1 MSDLS
6 NENLGKG
13 SKLGVAALES
23 VAEIFRV
30 LADPGRLAL
39 LQELKGGEKTV
50 TELVE
55 DMEMAQPSV
64 SKHLK
69 VLADADLVH
78 RRKDGVKV
86 YYSLKGELVSPL
98 CRLVCEK
105 LSQEQERRVMVDY
118 SI

>member
-6 NENLGKG
+6 NVNLAKG

-23 VAEIFRV
+23 VAEIFKV

-39 LQELKGGEKTV
+39 LQELKAGEKTV

-55 DMEMAQPSV
+55 GMQMAQPSV

-69 VLADADLVH
+69 VLADADLVC

-86 YYSLKGELVSPL
+86 YYSMKGELVFPL

-105 LSQEQERRVMVDY
+105 LSQEQQQRVMVDY

>member
-6 NENLGKG
+6 DSNSAKG
-13 SKLGVAALES
+13 SKINALALES
-23 VAEIFRV
+23 ISEIFRV
-30 LADPGRLAL
+30 LSDPGRLAL
-39 LQELKGGEKTV
+39 LHELKYGEKTV
-50 TELVE
+50 SDLVE
-55 DMEMAQPSV
+55 EMEMAQPNV

-69 VLADADLVH
+69 VLADAGLVQ

-86 YYSLKGELVSPL
+86 YYSLKGELVFPL

-105 LSQEQERRVMVDY
+105 LSQEQEQRVMVDY